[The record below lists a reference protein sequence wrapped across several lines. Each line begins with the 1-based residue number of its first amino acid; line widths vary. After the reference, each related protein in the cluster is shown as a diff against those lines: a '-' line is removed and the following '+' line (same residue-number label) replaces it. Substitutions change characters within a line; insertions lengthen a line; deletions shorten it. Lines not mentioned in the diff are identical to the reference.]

1 MSNYIEYNDKMAFH
15 PGYYIKE
22 IIDDESIAQEDFA
35 KRLGITPENL
45 SVLIRGELAL
55 SIEIANKLSK
65 LTQTSVT
72 YWMNIQK
79 AYDTLLAESITDGV

>member
-22 IIDDESIAQEDFA
+22 IIAGESITQENFA

-45 SVLIRGELAL
+45 IVLIRGERAL
-55 SIEIANKLSK
+55 SIEMANKLSK
-65 LTQTSVT
+65 LTQTSVA

-79 AYDTLLAESITDGV
+79 AYDTLLEESISDGV

>member
-22 IIDDESIAQEDFA
+22 IINDEDITQVSFA

-45 SVLIRGELAL
+45 IVLIRGEQSL
-55 SIEIANKLSK
+55 SIEMANKLSR
-65 LTQTSVT
+65 LMNTSVI
-72 YWMNIQK
+72 YWMNLQK
-79 AYDTLLAESITDGV
+79 AYDTLLAESIMDGV

>member
-1 MSNYIEYNDKMAFH
+1 MSNYVEYNDKMAFH